1 MAEYA
6 RLPAVLEQLS
16 EQGHALIQ
24 ALIYAAML
32 VQVMILIM
40 AEGCAMSALQP
51 ADGAAMVHFQAGL
64 LHAAVQLNPKR
75 GLAAQELPVLDIVRE
90 VQQTLKLQSREA
102 THAVGAAMVDFQ
114 AGLLHAAVQ
123 LDPKRGLAAQ
133 ELLVL

>member
-64 LHAAVQLNPKR
+64 LHAAAAQLDPKQ
-75 GLAAQELPVLDIVRE
+75 GHAAQELLALHIVLE
-90 VQQTLKLQSREA
+90 VQQTLKIA
-102 THAVGAAMVDFQ
+102 IPN
-114 AGLLHAAVQ
+114 HAAQ
-123 LDPKRGLAAQ
+123 L
-133 ELLVL
+133 